1 MSQTERVRVVGAL
14 LSAQLF
20 FGLHYLAGKIVMRE
34 IPAPAWAA
42 MRAVGAAAVM
52 LSLVALLRLPL
63 PRRPRDWAACGF
75 CAVFGVVLNQICFIE
90 GLARTSATHSA
101 LINAT
106 IPVSALMFAIAA
118 RREQFSSYKG
128 WALGFALGGVLL
140 VIAPWRSGLGQA
152 SLIGDL
158 LTLVNACSY
167 AFFLV
172 ASKRLLASLDPFAAT
187 AATLVL
193 GAIGVF
199 AYGVGALIQVEPA
212 TISESAWAW
221 GVFIVLFPTVAGYFL
236 NNWALARIEP
246 SKVAIFCY
254 VQPVFVALIGWSLLG
269 ERVGLN
275 ALGGAVLI
283 FVGVWLSFRYR
294 S

>member
-1 MSQTERVRVVGAL
+1 MSENERIRVLSAL

-42 MRAVGAAAVM
+42 MRAVGAAVVM
-52 LSLVALLRLPL
+52 LAIVTALRRSL
-63 PRRPRDWAACGF
+63 PRLARDWLACGF
-75 CAVFGVVLNQICFIE
+75 CALFGVVLNQICFIE

-106 IPVSALMFAIAA
+106 IPVSALMFAIVAG
-118 RREQFSSYKG
+118 REAFSGYKG
-128 WALGFALGGVLL
+128 MALVFALGGVLL
-140 VIAPWRSGLGQA
+140 VIAPWRAGSGPA
-152 SLIGDL
+152 SLVGDL

-172 ASKRLLASLDPFAAT
+172 ASKRLLGRLDPLAAT

-193 GAIGVF
+193 GSFAVF
-199 AYGVGALIQVEPA
+199 AYGARALMHVEFA
-212 TISESAWAW
+212 AVSGRAWSW

-254 VQPVFVALIGWSLLG
+254 VQPVFVALIGWTLLG

-275 ALGGAVLI
+275 ALGGAALI
-283 FVGVWLSFRYR
+283 FCGVWLSFRGR